1 MKVPTLIRP
10 LLACLTLTLAMV
22 LCLPGRVSAQAE
34 DDIEPVDKFA
44 FYSMAFTGPENFLKA
59 CGDKKRQAEMATLFK
74 DSTNPDLDKI
84 VLTNRLFYLDM
95 TGEEASEQWPLQR
108 KMYAVEFLGA
118 KLTEKVD
125 DERFYRLAGA
135 RIKGFKS
142 FKDFDRLRRKQP
154 PAAEISAED
163 DARAPSPGSDK
174 PAEADAAARQAAIME
189 LELRTDDLEK
199 IVAALLADPEIQKKY
214 SIRRKVMDLAMDS
227 DEKMPNL
234 ADYMDALVRLET
246 AWDTKFL
253 ADPIGFEAKMRK
265 ASARDQKIWEILK
278 AERAKAKKE

>member
-10 LLACLTLTLAMV
+10 LLACLTLTLAMA
-22 LCLPGRVSAQAE
+22 LCLPGRATAQAD
-34 DDIEPVDKFA
+34 DDIEPLDKFA
-44 FYSMAFTGPENFLKA
+44 FYSIAFTGPENFLKA
-59 CGDKKRQAEMATLFK
+59 CGDKKRQAQMATLFAN
-74 DSTNPDLDKI
+74 STNPDLDKI

-95 TGEEASEQWPLQR
+95 TGEEASEQWPIQR
-108 KMYAVEFLGA
+108 KTYAVGFLGA

-125 DERFYRLAGA
+125 DERFYQLVGA

-154 PAAEISAED
+154 PAPEISAED
-163 DARAPSPGSDK
+163 DAPAPSPGSGQPTDGT
-174 PAEADAAARQAAIME
+174 AAARQAAIME

-214 SIRRKVMDLAMDS
+214 SIRRKVMDLALDS
-227 DEKMPNL
+227 GEKMPSL

-246 AWDTKFL
+246 AWDTEFI
-253 ADPIGFEAKMRK
+253 ADPVGFEAKMKK
-265 ASARDQKIWEILK
+265 ASARDQKIWKILK